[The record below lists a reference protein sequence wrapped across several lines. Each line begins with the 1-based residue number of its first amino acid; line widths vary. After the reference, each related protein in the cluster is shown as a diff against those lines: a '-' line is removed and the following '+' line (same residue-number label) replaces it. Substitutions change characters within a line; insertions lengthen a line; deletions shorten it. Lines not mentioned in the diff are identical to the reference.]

1 MDFAAWAKSKYV
13 VEIPIKKS
21 WVTEMYDITAHLVSK
36 LLLFF
41 GYSFAC
47 VECI

>member
-21 WVTEMYDITAHLVSK
+21 WVTEMYDITAHVVSNQQTFVV
-36 LLLFF
+36 LWVFF
-41 GYSFAC
+41 C
-47 VECI
+47 LR